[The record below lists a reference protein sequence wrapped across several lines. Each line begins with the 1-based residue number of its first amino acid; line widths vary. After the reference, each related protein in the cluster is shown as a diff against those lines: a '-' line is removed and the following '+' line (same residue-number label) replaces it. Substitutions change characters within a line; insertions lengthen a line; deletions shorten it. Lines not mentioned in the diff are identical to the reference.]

1 MKIPV
6 TQEMVEIGLSKDSEG
21 INSETMDTLDVPE
34 TDNLEGE
41 TSDSDEG
48 G

>member
-1 MKIPV
+1 
-6 TQEMVEIGLSKDSEG
+6 MVEIELSEDSKG
-21 INSETMDTLDVPE
+21 TNSETMDTLDVPQ

-41 TSDSDEG
+41 MSDSDEG